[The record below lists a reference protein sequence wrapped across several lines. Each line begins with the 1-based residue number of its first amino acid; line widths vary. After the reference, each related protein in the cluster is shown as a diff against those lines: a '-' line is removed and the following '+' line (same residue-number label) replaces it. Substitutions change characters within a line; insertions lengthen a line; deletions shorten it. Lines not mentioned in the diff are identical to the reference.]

1 MNIIEIILYL
11 CVSQKNL
18 SNMYT
23 KEMIQNNI
31 VNNIS
36 WTIRSLEV
44 LYSRQTTDE
53 KENKGTKHQN
63 SRGFNSTDSFILS
76 SFSEQVRKRKQY
88 NNPILLSEKQLDIC
102 KKKLPKYWKQIQEEI
117 NLKQGNQ

>member
-1 MNIIEIILYL
+1 
-11 CVSQKNL
+11 
-18 SNMYT
+18 MYT
-23 KEMIQNNI
+23 QEQIKTNI
-31 VNNIS
+31 VENIN

-63 SRGFNSTDSFILS
+63 SRGFNSIDSFILS
-76 SFSEQVRKRKQY
+76 SFSEQVRKRKMY
-88 NNPILLSEKQLDIC
+88 GNPVLLSEKQLDIC

>member
-1 MNIIEIILYL
+1 MNIIEISLYL
-11 CVSQKNL
+11 RVSQKNL

-88 NNPILLSEKQLDIC
+88 GNPILLSEKQLSIC
-102 KKKLPKYWKQIQEEI
+102 QKKLPKYWKQIQEEI
-117 NLKQGNQ
+117 SLKQGNQ

>member
-1 MNIIEIILYL
+1 
-11 CVSQKNL
+11 
-18 SNMYT
+18 MYT

>member
-1 MNIIEIILYL
+1 
-11 CVSQKNL
+11 
-18 SNMYT
+18 MYT
-23 KEMIQNNI
+23 KDQIQENI
-31 VNNIS
+31 KTNIN

-53 KENKGTKHQN
+53 QVNQTTSHQN

-88 NNPILLSEKQLDIC
+88 GNPVLLSEKQLSIC
-102 KKKLPKYWKQIQEEI
+102 QKKLPKYWRQIQEEI
-117 NLKQGNQ
+117 SLKQGNQ

>member
-1 MNIIEIILYL
+1 
-11 CVSQKNL
+11 
-18 SNMYT
+18 MYT

-88 NNPILLSEKQLDIC
+88 GNPILLSEKQLSIC
-102 KKKLPKYWKQIQEEI
+102 QKKLPKYWKQIQEEI
-117 NLKQGNQ
+117 SLKQQGNQ